1 LRLENLETPH
11 LLLQLLDLL
20 FQTDR
25 LDAERLGRLLPVGG
39 VELLQIMRN
48 ALLDHA
54 RSLV

>member
-1 LRLENLETPH
+1 MRLENLETPH